1 MNIND
6 GKCGKMSNPQKTITI
21 IHFASVSQQ
30 QINQKHVGGF
40 LWCVASA
47 SLRQLETSAGKRHLM
62 TQWPSSDSRQ
72 YSTAQTSTNER
83 SSIGTATTETIQGIQ

>member
-1 MNIND
+1 MNIHD
-6 GKCGKMSNPQKTITI
+6 GKCGKMSNPKKTITI

-40 LWCVASA
+40 LWCVA